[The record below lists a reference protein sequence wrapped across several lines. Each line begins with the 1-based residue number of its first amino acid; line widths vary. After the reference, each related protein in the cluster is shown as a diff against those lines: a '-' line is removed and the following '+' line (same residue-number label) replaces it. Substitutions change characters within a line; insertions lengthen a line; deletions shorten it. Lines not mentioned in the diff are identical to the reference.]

1 MKFPNQNLKRAGVLK
16 SRQHQLSLNDD
27 CVQLCYCLH
36 ALCETVECQKKKKPA
51 LGSDNKNIQTKRV
64 NDDDLGFPNVRI
76 PAVITSFC
84 NSTWLERE
92 RAYRAPSHVEL
103 ECE

>member
-1 MKFPNQNLKRAGVLK
+1 MMTVCSYVTVCTLCVRL
-16 SRQHQLSLNDD
+16 LS
-27 CVQLCYCLH
+27 
-36 ALCETVECQKKKKPA
+36 AKKKKKPA

-84 NSTWLERE
+84 NSTWLEKE